1 MLSLCSTRSRLWKR
15 VVLRCHCP
23 CWLAHASNQ
32 IRTSVAP
39 RTQEGRLSRSDP
51 YGSMRCR
58 RLPHADTAHLAPCH
72 SLHLQV
78 DDYPFINREPSRRRR
93 PNLLRRRSTPPSR
106 PTLPLFS
113 HYQTTA
119 HSDILCPGGSFREGR
134 YDQLMLCGRSFYTT
148 KWPWRQKRNVG
159 FWRGHPYCGKHVF
172 DR

>member
-1 MLSLCSTRSRLWKR
+1 M
-15 VVLRCHCP
+15 
-23 CWLAHASNQ
+23 
-32 IRTSVAP
+32 AP

-134 YDQLMLCGRSFYTT
+134 YDQLMLCGRSYYTT